1 MACFQQLVL
10 GDCVALGK
18 GKSTAIYGDNSWTPG
33 ELRVLWQPGN
43 FDKTASESRV
53 SINFD
58 ATDAVQ
64 ADVARLEAWVLATV
78 AEDPTRY
85 LGQSISASQVK
96 DRFVSALKCSLK
108 GAKSVRCKMNTEGK
122 YCIRCWDENK
132 VQRGM
137 PDDWTE
143 VAVTPRIVAKSLW
156 IQASSWGVIL
166 YVTHAQVQ
174 TLKEE
179 CPF

>member
-1 MACFQQLVL
+1 MACFQNLVL

-18 GKSTAIYGDNSWTPG
+18 AKSTAIFGDNSWTPG

-43 FDKTASESRV
+43 FDKSASETRV
-53 SINFD
+53 SINFE

-64 ADVARLEAWVLATV
+64 ADVARLEAWILATV
-78 AEDPTRY
+78 ATDPMRY
-85 LGQSISASQVK
+85 LGQSISASPVQ
-96 DRFVSALKCSLK
+96 DRFVSALKCSQK
-108 GAKSVRCKMNTEGK
+108 GFKSVRCKMNTEGK
-122 YCIRCWDENK
+122 YAVRCWDENK
-132 VQRGM
+132 VQRGL

-143 VAVTPRIVAKSLW
+143 VSVTPRIVAKSLW
-156 IQASSWGVIL
+156 IQASSWGIL
-166 YVTHAQVQ
+166 LELTHAQVQ